1 MRILHWFRKDLRLDD
16 NTALA
21 AAVADADGD
30 VVPFYAS
37 DPAWFARPDMAATRV
52 RFVLGA
58 LAELSAGIAARG
70 SRLALAHGDPAEVV
84 LRAAQAA
91 NADAVYWNDD
101 YEPAARERDTR
112 VEDAL
117 RAAGVTVRRF
127 HDRLIVPPGAVQS
140 GSGTPYTVYTP
151 FRNACEGQP
160 IAPAHARVERL
171 GAHDLPSPRLATL
184 ERLGFREPTSAAWP
198 AGESHAHQRLQ
209 RFLGGTGSE
218 PGAGLARYETE
229 RDFPS
234 VPAISQL
241 SADLKFGTIGIRRV
255 VHAALAAAE
264 DRDVLLPHAIKFIQ
278 ELRWRDFYAHVLW
291 HFAHVESGA
300 FRHEYDALR
309 WRGSDAEFEAWSRG
323 RTGYP
328 IVDAGMRELAATGFM
343 HNRVRMIVASFL
355 TKDLLIDWRR
365 GERWF
370 MNHLVDG
377 DLANN
382 NGGWQWAA
390 GTGTD
395 AAPYFRIFNPVTQ
408 GMRFDAKGD
417 YVRRWCPELARLPDD
432 FVQRPWETPPL
443 SLAEAGVTLGE
454 DYPAPIVEHAERRLQ
469 ALAMYAE
476 VKGGQEHAL
485 TDSPAERAARPSSR
499 KAATARTR
507 RTPRA

>member
-21 AAVADADGD
+21 AAAGDAQGN

-70 SRLALAHGDPAEVV
+70 SKLALAHGDPVETVV
-84 LRAAQAA
+84 SAAKAA
-91 NADAVYWNDD
+91 KADAVYWNDE
-101 YEPAARERDTR
+101 YEPDARARDAR
-112 VEDAL
+112 VEAAL
-117 RAAGVTVRRF
+117 NAAGIACKRF

-151 FRNACEGQP
+151 FRKACEGLP
-160 IAPAHARVERL
+160 IAAPFARVERL

-184 ERLGFREPTSAAWP
+184 ERLGFSEPQSAAWP

-209 RFLGGTGSE
+209 RFLGGTGTE
-218 PGAGLARYETE
+218 PGAGLARYVSD
-229 RDFPS
+229 RDYPS
-234 VPAISQL
+234 VPAVSQL

-255 VHAALAAAE
+255 AHGALAAAQARE
-264 DRDVLLPHAIKFIQ
+264 SLVEPTVKFVQ
-278 ELRWRDFYAHVLW
+278 ELRWRDFFAHVLW
-291 HFAHVESGA
+291 HFPHVEHGA
-300 FRHEYDALR
+300 FRKEYNALV
-309 WRGSDAEFEAWSRG
+309 WRGSDAEFNAWTRG

-328 IVDAGMRELAATGFM
+328 IVDAGMRELQSTGFM

-377 DLANN
+377 DLASN

-408 GMRFDAKGD
+408 GMRFDANGA
-417 YVRRWCPELARLPDD
+417 YVRRWCPELATLSDE
-432 FVQRPWETPPL
+432 FVHRPWEAPPL
-443 SLAEAGVTLGE
+443 LLAEAGITLGE
-454 DYPAPIVEHAERRLQ
+454 DYPFPVVDHAQRREA

-476 VKGGQEHAL
+476 VKGPGGQAL
-485 TDSPAERAARPSSR
+485 TESNDVRAAKAAKLRKPSSR
-499 KAATARTR
+499 TR
-507 RTPRA
+507 KSPGA